1 MKFSIATIA
10 VLATAVTAQQ
20 GYQQPQQYQGQP
32 QQYQGGQGYQQPQ
45 QYQGGQGYQQPQ
57 QYQQYIPQQN
67 KYSPAEA
74 QAFHTCIDQM
84 LDQFNIENSGS
95 SVSCS
100 TFKCLDQTAN
110 QYSRGGVLAGLG
122 NVVSLACGFGGIIP
136 KFL

>member
-1 MKFSIATIA
+1 MKFSIASIA
-10 VLATAVTAQQ
+10 AIATTVTAQLV
-20 GYQQPQQYQGQP
+20 YQQPQQYN
-32 QQYQGGQGYQQPQ
+32 QQPQ
-45 QYQGGQGYQQPQ
+45 QYQPQFQP
-57 QYQQYIPQQN
+57 QYQQYTQQQN

-74 QAFHTCIDQM
+74 QAFHGCIDHM
-84 LDQFNIENSGS
+84 LDQFNTENSGS

-136 KFL
+136 VGNLPAGPQISL

>member
-1 MKFSIATIA
+1 MKFSLATIA

-20 GYQQPQQYQGQP
+20 GYQQPQYQGQGYQQA
-32 QQYQGGQGYQQPQ
+32 QQYQPQPQYQGQGYQQPQ
-45 QYQGGQGYQQPQ
+45 QYQA
-57 QYQQYIPQQN
+57 QQN

-84 LDQFNIENSGS
+84 LDQFNLQNSGS